1 MLLLR
6 KACTG
11 VAWLSSARVVRC
23 LVHSTNER
31 NLLQGMVL
39 EVTLGLPLVYSL
51 DNRNES
57 RRSQVLMTLMPR
69 AADVSQC

>member
-1 MLLLR
+1 M
-6 KACTG
+6 
-11 VAWLSSARVVRC
+11 RC